1 MTSRSYDA
9 EVGIVG
15 AGPAGARV
23 AERLAARGVDVLL
36 WDPRAPWEKPCGGG
50 LTAALTDA
58 VPEIADVLPS
68 ARVIEHVRVTTD
80 GDVPPLEVRL
90 RRPIHVIARQTLGAW
105 QIDRARAAGAQLLS
119 ARVRSIAHDPSGGWS
134 VGFRDMGA
142 RASRVRCLVGAD
154 GAASTVRAAAAPNL
168 RVALEPTRLTYV
180 PADRGHSE
188 MVLRFEKGVD
198 GYAWDFPRPAH
209 RSVGAAAAPGSAAG
223 TRARL
228 ESAVVA
234 IAAPGDAGA
243 IRQGAVVGSALY
255 PMRRGYP
262 DIGGADFALLGDAAG
277 LADPATGEGIANAL
291 RSADLAAEAFLRD
304 RSFRRYGAL
313 VAARLGAELRDA
325 RWLRYLLYT
334 RGYAVRLLSGARGR
348 PSFSRIS
355 ESLINGA
362 NEHRSFA
369 RQMLTALL
377 AAALGQRKFGPTPF
391 GGSAR

>member
-1 MTSRSYDA
+1 MTSGSYDA

-58 VPEIADVLPS
+58 VPEIAEVLPR
-68 ARVIEHVRVTTD
+68 ARPIDHVRITTD
-80 GDVPPLEVRL
+80 ENVPPLVVKL
-90 RRPIHVIARQTLGAW
+90 HRPLHVIARRTLGTW
-105 QIDRARAAGAQLLS
+105 QLDRARAAGAQ
-119 ARVRSIAHDPSGGWS
+119 VRSAGVRTAVREGNGWTVS
-134 VGFRDMGA
+134 IRETQA
-142 RASRVRCLVGAD
+142 TARVRCLVGAD
-154 GAASTVRAAAAPNL
+154 GAASTVRAAAAPGL

-180 PADRGHSE
+180 PADNGQSE
-188 MVLRFEKGVD
+188 MLLRFERGID
-198 GYAWDFPRPAH
+198 GYAWDFPRPDH
-209 RSVGAAAAPGSAAG
+209 RSVGAVAAPGSAGG

-228 ESAVVA
+228 DSAVAAIVPGGGQHGAVVA
-234 IAAPGDAGA
+234 
-243 IRQGAVVGSALY
+243 SALY

-262 DIGGADFALLGDAAG
+262 EIGGEDFALLGDAAG
-277 LADPATGEGIANAL
+277 LADPASGEGIANAL
-291 RSADLAAEAFLRD
+291 RSADLAAEVFERD

-325 RWLRYLLYT
+325 RWLRYLLYK
-334 RGYAVRLLSGARGR
+334 RGYAVRLVVGSWSR

-355 ESLINGA
+355 EALINGA
-362 NEHRSFA
+362 NEHWSFG
-369 RQMLTALL
+369 RQVLHALL
-377 AAALGQRKFGPTPF
+377 AAAHGGRKFESTPI